1 MAQSF
6 LSVQEKFRHYR
17 DLWRLDLHSHK
28 WEQLRVKKGPSSRSG
43 HRMVGYR
50 NKLLLFGGFHDD
62 DKKQE

>member
-17 DLWRLDLHSHK
+17 DLWRLDLQSHK
-28 WEQLRVKKGPSSRSG
+28 WEQLKIKKGPSARSG
-43 HRMVGYR
+43 HRMVCYR